1 MDLRRDDELA
11 ERSQPYQE
19 AIAETF
25 AGTARELLMSAS
37 IARYLKDFG
46 ESQPSVA
53 SFSEAEM
60 PDVSFGD
67 FSDDFSA
74 APEVETVDVESERRS
89 AYADGHETATR
100 ELNEKMDAERTD
112 LLAKHA
118 AEIAELTAK
127 YQVETAAFVATRLRE
142 STDALAVCLSE
153 QVATLLAPVLTEEL
167 SARAATSLADLVRAA
182 IPDGEA
188 ATLVVKGPRS
198 LFESLKVELSMD
210 EKLIQFT
217 ETADIDLSVEIGET
231 VLVTRMSAWASS
243 LRKVLK

>member
-1 MDLRRDDELA
+1 MVCVEDEEKA
-11 ERSQPYQE
+11 IRPQPVHD

-25 AGTARELLMSAS
+25 AGAARELLMSAS

-53 SFSEAEM
+53 SFVETEM
-60 PDVSFGD
+60 PDLSFGD

-74 APEVETVDVESERRS
+74 APEIETIDVESERRS

-100 ELNEKMDAERTD
+100 ELTEKMDAERAE

-118 AEIAELTAK
+118 AEMAELTAK
-127 YQVETAAFVATRLRE
+127 YQVETASFVATRLRE
-142 STDALAVCLSE
+142 STDALASCLSE
-153 QVATLLAPVLTEEL
+153 QVAALLAPVLTEEL
-167 SARAATSLADLVRAA
+167 STRAAKSLADLVRGS

-188 ATLVVKGPRS
+188 ATLVVKGPRA
-198 LFESLKVELSMD
+198 LFENLKTELSMD
-210 EKLIQFT
+210 ENLIQFT
-217 ETADIDLSVEIGET
+217 EAADIDLSVEIGET
-231 VLVTRMSAWASS
+231 VFVTRMSAWASS